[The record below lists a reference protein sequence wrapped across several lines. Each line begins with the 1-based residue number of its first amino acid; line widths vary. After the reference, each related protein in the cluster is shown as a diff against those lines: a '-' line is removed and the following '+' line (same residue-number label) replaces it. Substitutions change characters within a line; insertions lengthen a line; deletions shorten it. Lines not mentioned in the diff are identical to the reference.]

1 MTDEQDDG
9 QGTKASVSDDER
21 DQMIAARAWFRAEK
35 RHFSGG
41 DPLADWLDAES
52 EVDRS
57 VLRNSPEMRW
67 AEYEADRQLRWS
79 VADRFAGS
87 EPASTNQILI
97 AIDET
102 AEEMVS
108 TGDHDEKVV
117 DRVATTFRKDVANW
131 AEHSAEQDDRSGM
144 LFGLWPQR
152 GRVILEQARSTLEDW
167 REHILRYLD
176 DHRTY
181 HSGEVVAP
189 GGFSCVQCGTR
200 LEMEQSGHLKPCPH
214 CYHTRFRRLHKL

>member
-1 MTDEQDDG
+1 MEVDL
-9 QGTKASVSDDER
+9 
-21 DQMIAARAWFRAEK
+21 
-35 RHFSGG
+35 
-41 DPLADWLDAES
+41 LADWLDAES

-57 VLRNSPEMRW
+57 VLRNTPEMRW

-108 TGDHDEKVV
+108 TGDLDEKLV

-131 AEHSAEQDDRSGM
+131 AEHGAEQDDRSGM

-176 DHRTY
+176 DHRSY

-200 LEMEQSGHLKPCPH
+200 LEMEQSGHLKSCPH
-214 CYHTRFRRLHKL
+214 CYDTRFRRLPKP

>member
-1 MTDEQDDG
+1 MTDERDDG
-9 QGTKASVSDDER
+9 QGTKASVTDDER
-21 DQMIAARAWFRAEK
+21 DQMIAARAWFRAET

-41 DPLADWLDAES
+41 DALADWLNAES

-57 VLRNSPEMRW
+57 VLRNTPEMRW
-67 AEYEADRQLRWS
+67 AKYEADRQLRWS
-79 VADRFAGS
+79 VADRFSGN
-87 EPASTNQILI
+87 EPASTDQILI
-97 AIDET
+97 AIDEI

-108 TGDHDEKVV
+108 TGKLDEKVV
-117 DRVATTFRKDVANW
+117 DRVAATFRKDVVNW
-131 AEHSAEQDDRSGM
+131 AEHGSEQVGGSGM

-152 GRVILEQARSTLEDW
+152 GQVILEQARSALEDW
-167 REHILRYLD
+167 REHILNYLD

-189 GGFSCVQCGTR
+189 GGFSCVECGTR

-214 CYHTRFRRLHKL
+214 CYHTQFRRLVKL

>member
-1 MTDEQDDG
+1 MTDKHDDV

-21 DQMIAARAWFRAEK
+21 KQMIAAGAWFRAEK

-41 DPLADWLDAES
+41 DPLADWLSAES
-52 EVDRS
+52 EIDRS
-57 VLRNSPEMRW
+57 VLRTTHEMRW

-102 AEEMVS
+102 VEEMLS
-108 TGDHDEKVV
+108 TGDFDHKVV
-117 DRVATTFRKDVANW
+117 ERVATTFRKDVANW
-131 AEHSAEQDDRSGM
+131 AEHSAEHDHRSGM
-144 LFGLWPQR
+144 LFGWWPQR
-152 GRVILEQARSTLEDW
+152 GRVILEQAQSALEDW
-167 REHILRYLD
+167 RELILRYFD
-176 DHRTY
+176 DHRNY

-189 GGFSCVQCGTR
+189 GGFSCVHCGTR

-214 CYHTRFRRLHKL
+214 CYHTRFRRLLKL